1 MVELFCTVLWLLWHN
16 RNKCFHNKHCDLP
29 EVLKTKAN
37 RIMEEFLSRR
47 LQLQGQSLATRT
59 VSWSP
64 SPLFTLKVNIDAAY
78 DQASRQAKLGV
89 VIKDHSRKVL
99 VCALKKVRADNPLHV
114 EMLALKL
121 GLKVACEN
129 GFSKV
134 IIETLSYGC

>member
-1 MVELFCTVLWLLWHN
+1 M
-16 RNKCFHNKHCDLP
+16 
-29 EVLKTKAN
+29 
-37 RIMEEFLSRR
+37 
-47 LQLQGQSLATRT
+47 
-59 VSWSP
+59 SWSP

-89 VIKDHSRKVL
+89 VIKDHSKKVL

-121 GLKVACEN
+121 GLKVACEK
-129 GFSKV
+129 GLSKV